1 MKTPLARV
9 LPARRVGWVYT
20 AQSHRGVLCSR
31 AQLLTHNSSFYVPLF
46 LPVSTLVSQK
56 KGSGCHFASRLCGW
70 KMGGEGG
77 GGEMGGECSNTLLFV
92 HSLFLSVYLF
102 SQSATF

>member
-9 LPARRVGWVYT
+9 LPTRRVGWVYT

-56 KGSGCHFASRLCGW
+56 KGSGCHFASRLCGC
-70 KMGGEGG
+70 KMRGGWV
-77 GGEMGGECSNTLLFV
+77 GERGGECSNTLLFV
-92 HSLFLSVYLF
+92 HSLFFISLF
-102 SQSATF
+102 I